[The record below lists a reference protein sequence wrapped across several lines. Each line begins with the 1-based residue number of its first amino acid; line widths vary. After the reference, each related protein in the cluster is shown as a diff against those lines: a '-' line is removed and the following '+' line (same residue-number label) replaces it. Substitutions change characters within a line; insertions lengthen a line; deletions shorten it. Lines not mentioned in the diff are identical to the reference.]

1 MTFRAQGMRAW
12 LLQRLSSVYM
22 AVFIVT
28 VLVWYLVTDTVSYS
42 AWRELM
48 GQPVVA
54 VAVVLFFCSLLIHA
68 WVGMRDVLIDYV
80 PIMGLRLVILLGI
93 AVFLVAMGIWV
104 AFILISVVKI

>member
-1 MTFRAQGMRAW
+1 MTFRASGMRAW

-22 AVFIVT
+22 AAFIVA
-28 VLVWYLVTDTVSYS
+28 VLLWYAMSDATTYT

-104 AFILISVVKI
+104 AFILISVVKL